1 MEQGRPVWAEV
12 DLDAVEYNI
21 REIRRHIGSHAQI
34 MAVVKANAYGHGAV
48 PVGRAALQAG
58 ASQLG
63 VACVDEGVQL
73 RSAGIEAPIVILG
86 YVPPWEAEAVVGY
99 GLSPSVTTRDTAL
112 ALERAAAKAGKNV
125 GVHVKVDTGMARLGL
140 LPADVPAFV
149 HMLATLAHL
158 SLEGLYTHFA
168 SADEVD
174 KSFTWRQ
181 FQAFLE
187 VSQSIESPAL
197 RHVANSGAIS
207 DLPQL
212 ALDMVRP
219 GIAIY
224 GCYPSTEVMHNLD
237 LRPALSLKSRIARIT
252 LLASGE
258 TVSYGRTWRAKRPSR
273 IALVPCGYADGVP
286 RLLSNKGSVLVRGQ
300 RAPIAGR
307 VCMDHLMVDVTAIQD
322 AATHDEVVLIGRQG
336 AEVIPVEEV
345 AKLARTIN
353 YEVLCAIAP
362 RVPRYHLRGGKVV
375 ERQSLVEHTQF
386 TPAARVEAT
395 LA

>member
-12 DLDAVEYNI
+12 DLDAVEHNI

-48 PVGRAALQAG
+48 PVARAALLAG

-73 RSAGIEAPIVILG
+73 RGAGIDAPVVVLG
-86 YVPPWEAEAVVGY
+86 YVPPWEADAAVGY
-99 GLSPSVTTRDTAL
+99 GLSPSVTTQDTAL

-140 LPADVPAFV
+140 LPTDVPDFV
-149 HMLATLAHL
+149 RLLATLPHL
-158 SLEGLYTHFA
+158 TLVGLYTHFA
-168 SADEVD
+168 SADEAD
-174 KSFTWRQ
+174 KSFTRQ
-181 FQAFLE
+181 QFRAFME
-187 VSQSIESPAL
+187 VSRRIESPAL
-197 RHVANSGAIS
+197 RHVANSAAVS
-207 DLPQL
+207 DLAEM

-224 GCYPSTEVMHNLD
+224 GCYPSTEVTHNLN
-237 LRPALSLKSRIARIT
+237 LRPALSLKSRIVRIAS
-252 LLASGE
+252 LAPGE

-300 RAPIAGR
+300 RAAIAGR
-307 VCMDHLMVDVTAIQD
+307 VCMDHLMVDVTGIPD
-322 AATHDEVVLIGRQG
+322 AAMHDEVVLIGRQG

-345 AKLARTIN
+345 AKIARTIN
-353 YEVLCAIAP
+353 YEVLCAITP
-362 RVPRYHLRGGKVV
+362 RVPRCHLRQGKVV

-386 TPAARVEAT
+386 TPTARVEAT